1 MSDMND
7 RDAEP
12 ILEEVFQH
20 DVPGPVV
27 PVDVRGPVIVHQL
40 PSKGGP
46 SFKHPLTTT
55 FSQVLGHDNKRAR
68 TTLLL
73 AGAAWEYSRTGASG
87 SGVPW
92 PSNVPLV
99 LEHCDQVWARV
110 TTETGNLS
118 VITEIWAD

>member
-1 MSDMND
+1 MSDMAD
-7 RDAEP
+7 REAEP

-20 DVPGPVV
+20 DIPGPVV
-27 PVDVRGPVIVHQL
+27 PVDVRGPVVTHPL

-46 SFKHPLTTT
+46 SFAHPLTAV
-55 FSQVLGHDNKRAR
+55 FSKVLGHDLKRSR
-68 TTLLL
+68 TTLLI
-73 AGAAWEYSRTGASG
+73 GAAWEYSRTGASG

-99 LEHCDQVWARV
+99 LLHCDQVWARV
-110 TTETGNLS
+110 VADTGNLS

>member
-1 MSDMND
+1 MS
-7 RDAEP
+7 ATQHQPEP
-12 ILEEVFQH
+12 ELEELEQH

-27 PVDVRGPVIVHQL
+27 PVNVMGPVTTHPL

-46 SFKHPLTTT
+46 AFVQPLVATSFTK
-55 FSQVLGHDNKRAR
+55 VLSHDLKRAR

-73 AGAAWEYSRTGASG
+73 GAAWEYSRTGGSG

-110 TTETGNLS
+110 VADTGNLS
-118 VITEIWAD
+118 VITEVWAD